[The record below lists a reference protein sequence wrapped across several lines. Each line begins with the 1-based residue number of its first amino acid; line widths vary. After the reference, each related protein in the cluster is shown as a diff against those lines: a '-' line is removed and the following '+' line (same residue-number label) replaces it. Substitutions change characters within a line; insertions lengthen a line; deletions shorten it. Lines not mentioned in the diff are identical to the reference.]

1 MKVVA
6 SSSRRRW
13 AAITTDDWVITSA
26 SVIVRTT
33 LTSVNMRAIPAAL
46 QRWRHAVP
54 TAPAISVRIMLRYL

>member
-13 AAITTDDWVITSA
+13 AAMTTDDWVITSA
-26 SVIVRTT
+26 SVMVRMA

-46 QRWRHAVP
+46 PRWRHAVP
-54 TAPAISVRIMLRYL
+54 RAPAISVWIMLRHL